1 MMQLTDTP
9 WLSDPIAQSVCAA
22 IEAGGFDIYFVGGCV
37 RNAIIGAPVSD
48 LDMSTNAHPDK
59 VIALAKSAGFKA
71 VPTGIDHGTITVV
84 AQGQPFEITTVIV
97 P

>member
-1 MMQLTDTP
+1 MRSSAP
-9 WLSDPIAQSVCAA
+9 
-22 IEAGGFDIYFVGGCV
+22 
-37 RNAIIGAPVSD
+37 PVSD

-84 AQGQPFEITTVIV
+84 AQGQPFEITTFRRDVETDGRRAV
-97 P
+97 VSLFG